1 MRSYRGMASTR
12 RGTHL
17 PSSVYRV
24 AEGGCSVI
32 EGQRCDCE
40 EADAFVVAAWAWRE
54 QALTHVPPEE

>member
-1 MRSYRGMASTR
+1 MASTR